1 MKYYTA
7 KFLAGFDI
15 AMHLLGSVLGMI
27 VGFVMGN
34 LLGVLIASFLMQF
47 RESYSETAKS
57 KKEVHEYL
65 FFKNQAKNIK
75 KDKRNN
81 HGKRNDG
88 DKGE

>member
-15 AMHLLGSVLGMI
+15 AMHLLGAVLGMFI
-27 VGFVMGN
+27 GFAMGN
-34 LLGVLIASFLMQF
+34 LFGVLIASFRMSF

-75 KDKRNN
+75 KDKKTNA
-81 HGKRNDG
+81 KRNDG